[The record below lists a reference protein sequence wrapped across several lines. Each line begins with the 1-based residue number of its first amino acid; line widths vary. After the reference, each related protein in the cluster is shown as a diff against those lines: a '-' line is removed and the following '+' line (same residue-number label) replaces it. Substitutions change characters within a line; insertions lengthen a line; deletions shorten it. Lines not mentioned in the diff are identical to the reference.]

1 MTDTKTPAKPDI
13 VELAKK
19 KRYLH
24 LLEKVQNSKPLTSA
38 ELRELSKYEGVPSG
52 PDIVNTQ
59 EDVAAVFG
67 VSVRTVQYWIRDG
80 MPVTPDVRYDINKIQ
95 AWKIAKWQKNKSEVF
110 LNREAL
116 DARLKEIRI
125 KREEAKLRKE
135 LGELIAKY
143 DVEKV
148 MDQLITVFKR
158 SFLSLPRSLAPQL
171 VGLEPRE
178 IEVIIS
184 ARVKEIIISF
194 SKGKKLFK

>member
-1 MTDTKTPAKPDI
+1 MTDTTAPAKPDI

-24 LLEKVQNSKPLTSA
+24 LLEKVQNGKPLTNA
-38 ELRELSKYEGVPSG
+38 ELRELAKNEGIPKTEDEVE
-52 PDIVNTQ
+52 TQ
-59 EDVAAVFG
+59 EEVAAAFG
-67 VSVRTVQYWIRDG
+67 VSVRTVQHWQREG
-80 MPVTPDVRYDINKIQ
+80 MPVTPNGYYNLSKIKVWRFERNQKDDVI
-95 AWKIAKWQKNKSEVF
+95 

-125 KREEAKLRKE
+125 KREEAKLKKE
-135 LGELIAKY
+135 LGELIAKN
-143 DVEKV
+143 DVQKV

-178 IEVIIS
+178 IEAIIS
-184 ARVKEIIISF
+184 ARIKEIIISF
-194 SKGKKLFK
+194 SQGKKLFK